1 MIGDDPPDTPG
12 ATGGSHRRWTGLE
25 KFLAVAAAAF
35 TLATAVLTLITTE
48 VNSDRQQ
55 ARSSAV
61 TAGSDLTNLQSRY
74 DALQAQHSRLE
85 SQNQEYRSRLAST
98 TPATSQPPPG
108 GAGAQLG
115 TYHFDLIGGREV
127 PLGADPPTQAQV
139 LAGNQGDIMWRSD
152 LGGEPLFPGTSEQIV
167 LLSPRCHPDLPG
179 LVRVRIAG
187 IANEPLNLL
196 RQDHLHLHLVRV
208 PPLGPSGVTQDPQRR
223 DDPAVVGLG
232 DVALVESQSPENFRA
247 HSAES
252 SVTVPIGSTGR
263 RWQTRCGRCAGCD
276 DT

>member
-1 MIGDDPPDTPG
+1 MAREDS

-61 TAGSDLTNLQSRY
+61 TAGSDLTSLQSRY
-74 DALQAQHSRLE
+74 NALQAQNSRLE

-167 LLSPRCHPDLPG
+167 LLSPGAIPTYQACGTGEHIVASVSQPVVGTAFCVLENTASVAG
-179 LVRVRIAG
+179 VRITAVNTTTAPG
-187 IANEPLNLL
+187 F
-196 RQDHLHLHLVRV
+196 
-208 PPLGPSGVTQDPQRR
+208 VTLQVTTWR
-223 DDPAVVGLG
+223 DQV
-232 DVALVESQSPENFRA
+232 S
-247 HSAES
+247 
-252 SVTVPIGSTGR
+252 
-263 RWQTRCGRCAGCD
+263 
-276 DT
+276 